1 MLKVWGSCALS
12 ILSWIHT
19 LLCDG
24 KQKMLPS
31 PHSLHYW
38 AFLSAW
44 QWRYSFSQG
53 ENPSVD
59 MYCTQSEHSWAT
71 VGDSVETSGAKLLIK
86 DQSIQGGHPPGVKQ
100 VRCEQE
106 GSRAKKG
113 QSSIRKVLEDIRST
127 RRLDIFWIKPK
138 AYSFLQSFNKM
149 YLSYRKYCHIF
160 CCFY

>member
-1 MLKVWGSCALS
+1 MNECWRCEGVVLYQYCHEFTHYCVMENKNL
-12 ILSWIHT
+12 
-19 LLCDG
+19 

-38 AFLSAW
+38 AFFPAW

-53 ENPSVD
+53 ESHSVD
-59 MYCTQSEHSWAT
+59 MYCTQSEHSWAA

-100 VRCEQE
+100 DRCEQE

-138 AYSFLQSFNKM
+138 AY
-149 YLSYRKYCHIF
+149 
-160 CCFY
+160 